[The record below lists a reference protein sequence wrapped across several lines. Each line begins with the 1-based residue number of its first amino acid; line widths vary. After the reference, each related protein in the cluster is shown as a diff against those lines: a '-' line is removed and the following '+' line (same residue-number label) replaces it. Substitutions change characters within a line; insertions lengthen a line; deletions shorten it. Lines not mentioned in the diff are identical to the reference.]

1 MTVVF
6 EKPSEAIKESG
17 LNFNDALVLL
27 NGGASI
33 ARSTWGED
41 EYIFLTRELDNSVK
55 VFKRKDGIIE
65 DCKVNKKDEKA
76 TDWQMFVKKPI
87 EGI

>member
-1 MTVVF
+1 MVKVLD
-6 EKPSEAIKESG
+6 KPSEAIKESD

-27 NGGASI
+27 NGGTSI
-33 ARSTWGED
+33 ARSTWGKD

-55 VFKRKDGIIE
+55 VFKRKDGVIE
-65 DCKVNKKDEKA
+65 DYKVNKKDEKA